1 MSVQPMFH
9 LVHTLASFVVVIG
22 VLVFV
27 HELGHYLAA
36 RWRGVRVE
44 VFSVGMG
51 KRVFGWTDRA
61 GTDWR
66 VSAIPIGG
74 YVRMLGQSDLALD
87 DEPSPSLAAPDEAS
101 PSFADKSVLSRAI
114 IVAAGPVFNFVFA
127 VLVFS
132 AIYGFAGKPSDRP
145 VVASVVASSAAARAG
160 LQPGDAIL
168 SIDGSAVSRIG
179 DIPARVSDHP
189 GERIAITLR
198 RAGATLTI
206 GATPDVKQRDG
217 RRVGQLGIEISG
229 GAPVRLGTWP
239 ALAAGAATTVEIG
252 RQIVT
257 NLWSIVTGHGGAS
270 NLGGTL
276 RIAQVS
282 GQAASAGPA
291 TLAFLLAMISVNLGM
306 VNLLPVP
313 VLDGGNLVF
322 YAAEALLGRP
332 LSRRAQ
338 ALGLQAGLALIAG
351 LIVFTTFNDL
361 NSFGLFRWVQSLAG

>member
-1 MSVQPMFH
+1 MIH
-9 LVHTLASFVVVIG
+9 LPHTILSFLLVIG

-44 VFSVGMG
+44 VFSIGMG
-51 KRVFGWTDRA
+51 RRLCGWTDRA

-66 VSAIPIGG
+66 ISAIPIGG
-74 YVRMLGQSDLALD
+74 YVRMLGQADLALD
-87 DEPSPSLAAPDEAS
+87 DEPAPALTRPERARLDRTS

-114 IVAAGPVFNFVFA
+114 IVAAGPIFNFVFA
-127 VLVFS
+127 IVVFA
-132 AIYGFAGKPSDRP
+132 AIYALAGKPSDRP
-145 VVASVVASSAAARAG
+145 VVAGIVSASPAARAG
-160 LQPGDAIL
+160 LQPGDAIEA
-168 SIDGSAVSRIG
+168 IDGIAVRHVS
-179 DIPARVSDHP
+179 DVPARVSGHP
-189 GERIAITLR
+189 GEHVSILLR
-198 RAGATLTI
+198 RAGHELTLD
-206 GATPDVKQRDG
+206 AVPDPVLRNG
-217 RRVGQLGIEISG
+217 HRVGQLGIQISG
-229 GAPVRLGTWP
+229 GPPVRLSLP
-239 ALAAGAATTVEIG
+239 DALLAGAASTVEIA
-252 RQIVT
+252 RQIAT
-257 NLWSIVTGHGGAS
+257 NLWSIVSGHGGAS

-338 ALGLQAGLALIAG
+338 SLGLQAGLALIAG
-351 LIVFTTFNDL
+351 LILFTTFNDL
-361 NSFGLFRWVQSLAG
+361 NSFGLFHWVQRNAG

>member
-1 MSVQPMFH
+1 MIH
-9 LVHTLASFVVVIG
+9 LAHTILSFVIVIG

-51 KRVFGWTDRA
+51 QRVCGWTDRA

-66 VSAIPIGG
+66 ISAIPIGG

-87 DEPSPSLAAPDEAS
+87 DEPAPSLARGDGS
-101 PSFADKSVLSRAI
+101 SHSFADKSVASRAI
-114 IVAAGPVFNFVFA
+114 IVAAGPIFNFIFA
-127 VLVFS
+127 VLVF
-132 AIYGFAGKPSDRP
+132 AAVYALAGKPSDRP
-145 VVASVVASSAAARAG
+145 VVASVLQPSAAARAG
-160 LQPGDAIL
+160 IRPGDAIL
-168 SIDGSAVSRIG
+168 TVDGAAVTRIA
-179 DIPARVSDHP
+179 DIPARVSGHP
-189 GERIAITLR
+189 AETIAITLE
-198 RAGATLTI
+198 RAGHRLTLT
-206 GATPDVKQRDG
+206 ARPDAVLRAG

-229 GAPVRLGTWP
+229 GAPVRLGLP
-239 ALAAGAATTVEIG
+239 AALLAGTVTTVEIG

-257 NLWSIVTGHGGAS
+257 NLWSIVSGQGGAA

-291 TLAFLLAMISVNLGM
+291 TLAFLIAMISVNLGM

-313 VLDGGNLVF
+313 VLDGGNLIF

-351 LIVFTTFNDL
+351 LILFTTFNDL
-361 NSFGLFRWVQSLAG
+361 NSFGLFHWIQSLSG

>member
-1 MSVQPMFH
+1 MIH
-9 LVHTLASFVVVIG
+9 LAHTILSFLLVIG

-44 VFSVGMG
+44 VFSIGMG
-51 KRVFGWTDRA
+51 RRLCGWHDRN

-66 VSAIPIGG
+66 ISAIPIGG
-74 YVRMLGQSDLALD
+74 YVRMLGQADLALD
-87 DEPSPSLAAPDEAS
+87 DEPSPSPARADRIRLDRTS

-114 IVAAGPVFNFVFA
+114 VVAAGPLFNFLFAIVVFA
-127 VLVFS
+127 G
-132 AIYGFAGKPSDRP
+132 IYAFAGKPSDRP
-145 VVASVVASSAAARAG
+145 VVAGIVTASPAARAG
-160 LQPGDAIL
+160 LLPGDAIE
-168 SIDGSAVSRIG
+168 SIGGVAVRHVA
-179 DIPARVSDHP
+179 DVPALVATHP
-189 GERIAITLR
+189 GEHISLLLR
-198 RAGATLTI
+198 RDGHAMTLD
-206 GATPDVKQRDG
+206 AVPDAVLRDG
-217 RRVGQLGIEISG
+217 RRVGQLGIQISG
-229 GAPVRLGTWP
+229 GAPVRLSLP
-239 ALAAGAATTVEIG
+239 DAFVAGAASTFDIA
-252 RQIVT
+252 RQIAV
-257 NLWSIVTGHGGAS
+257 NLWSIVSGHGGAS

-351 LIVFTTFNDL
+351 LILFTTFNDL
-361 NSFGLFRWVQSLAG
+361 NSFGLFHWVQRNAG

>member
-1 MSVQPMFH
+1 MFH
-9 LVHTLASFVVVIG
+9 LLHTIVSFVVVIG

-27 HELGHYLAA
+27 HEFGHYLAA

-51 KRVFGWTDRA
+51 NRVLGWTDRA

-66 VSAIPIGG
+66 LSAIPIGG

-87 DEPSPSLAAPDEAS
+87 DEPSPSLAARDRAS
-101 PSFADKSVLSRAI
+101 PSFADKSVASRAI
-114 IVAAGPVFNFVFA
+114 IVAAGPLFNFAFA
-127 VLVFS
+127 ILVFTALY
-132 AIYGFAGKPSDRP
+132 AIAGRPSERP
-145 VVASVVASSAAARAG
+145 IVASVMAQSAAARAG
-160 LQPGDAIL
+160 LLPGDAIL
-168 SIDGSAVSRIG
+168 TIDGTAVAHVG

-189 GERIAITLR
+189 GEQITITLR
-198 RAGATLTI
+198 RAGRPVTI
-206 GATPDVKQRDG
+206 EATPNAVIRDG
-217 RRVGQLGIEISG
+217 KRVGQLGIEISG
-229 GAPVRLGTWP
+229 GAPVRLGIP
-239 ALAAGAATTVEIG
+239 AAFAAGVTTTLDIA

-257 NLWSIVTGHGGAS
+257 NLWSIVSGHGGAA

-291 TLAFLLAMISVNLGM
+291 TLGFLLAMISVNLGI

-313 VLDGGNLVF
+313 VLDGGNLAF

-351 LIVFTTFNDL
+351 LILFTTFNDL
-361 NSFGLFRWVQSLAG
+361 NSFGLFHWVQSLAG

>member
-1 MSVQPMFH
+1 MIH
-9 LVHTLASFVVVIG
+9 LPHTILSFLLVIG

-44 VFSVGMG
+44 VFSIGMG
-51 KRVFGWTDRA
+51 RRLCGWTDRA

-66 VSAIPIGG
+66 ISAIPIGG
-74 YVRMLGQSDLALD
+74 YVRMLGQADLALD
-87 DEPSPSLAAPDEAS
+87 DEPAPALSRQDRARLDRTS

-114 IVAAGPVFNFVFA
+114 IVAAGPFFNFLFA
-127 VLVFS
+127 IIAFA
-132 AIYGFAGKPSDRP
+132 AIYALAGKPSDRP
-145 VVASVVASSAAARAG
+145 VVAGIVSASPAARAG
-160 LQPGDAIL
+160 LQPGDAIEA
-168 SIDGSAVSRIG
+168 IDGIVVHHVS
-179 DIPARVSDHP
+179 DVPARVSGHP
-189 GERIAITLR
+189 GEHVSILLR
-198 RAGATLTI
+198 RAGHELTLPPL
-206 GATPDVKQRDG
+206 PDPVLRNG
-217 RRVGQLGIEISG
+217 HRVGQLGIQISG
-229 GAPVRLGTWP
+229 GPPVRLSLP
-239 ALAAGAATTVEIG
+239 DALLAGVASTVEIA
-252 RQIVT
+252 RQIAT
-257 NLWSIVTGHGGAS
+257 NLWSIVSGHGGAS

-338 ALGLQAGLALIAG
+338 SLGLQAGLALIAG
-351 LIVFTTFNDL
+351 LILFTTFNDL
-361 NSFGLFRWVQSLAG
+361 NSFGLFHWVQRNAG

>member
-1 MSVQPMFH
+1 MIQPVLH
-9 LVHTLASFVVVIG
+9 LAHTVLSFIVVIG

-51 KRVFGWTDRA
+51 HRLFGWTDRA

-66 VSAIPIGG
+66 LSAVPIGG
-74 YVRMLGQSDLALD
+74 YVRMLGQSDLTLD
-87 DEPSPSLAAPDEAS
+87 DEPSPSLSAPDRSS

-114 IVAAGPVFNFVFA
+114 IVAAGPLFNFIFA

-132 AIYGFAGKPSDRP
+132 AIYLVAGRPSDRP
-145 VVASVVASSAAARAG
+145 VVASVVAASAAARAG

-168 SIDGSAVSRIG
+168 SIDGATMDKVA
-179 DIPARVSDHP
+179 DIPAHVSGHG

-198 RAGATLTI
+198 RAGRIMTVE
-206 GATPDVKQRDG
+206 ATPELKQRNG
-217 RRVGQLGIEISG
+217 HPFGQLGIEISG
-229 GAPVRLGTWP
+229 GAPVRLSLP
-239 ALAAGAATTVEIG
+239 SALAAGFGTTVEIG
-252 RQIVT
+252 RQIVA
-257 NLWSIVTGHGGAS
+257 NLWNIVTGHGGAA

-276 RIAQVS
+276 RIAAVS
-282 GQAASAGPA
+282 GQAASAGAA

-306 VNLLPVP
+306 INLLPVP
-313 VLDGGNLVF
+313 VLDGGNLAF
-322 YAAEALLGRP
+322 YLVEALLGRP

-351 LIVFTTFNDL
+351 LILFTTFNDL
-361 NSFGLFRWVQSLAG
+361 NSFGVFRWVHGLAG

>member
-1 MSVQPMFH
+1 MLH
-9 LVHTLASFVVVIG
+9 LLHTVVSFIVVIG

-44 VFSVGMG
+44 VFSIGMG
-51 KRVFGWTDRA
+51 HRLFGWRDRA

-74 YVRMLGQSDLALD
+74 YVRMLGQSDLAVD
-87 DEPSPSLAAPDEAS
+87 DAPSPSIAAPDRRGA
-101 PSFADKSVLSRAI
+101 SFADKSVLSRAI

-127 VLVFS
+127 ALLFA
-132 AIYGFAGKPSDRP
+132 AIFAIAGRPSDRP
-145 VVASVVASSAAARAG
+145 VVASVLVPSAAARAG
-160 LQPGDAIL
+160 LQAGDAIL
-168 SIDGSAVSRIG
+168 AVDGKAVRHIG
-179 DIPARVSDHP
+179 EIPAIVSEHP
-189 GERIAITLR
+189 GEPIDVTLR
-198 RAGATLTI
+198 RHAATLTVR
-206 GATPDVKQRDG
+206 ATPDPVLRGG
-217 RRVGQLGIEISG
+217 RRVGQLGIEITG
-229 GAPVRLGTWP
+229 GPPARLGP
-239 ALAAGAATTVEIG
+239 GEAIVAGVTTTVNFAG
-252 RQIVT
+252 QIVV
-257 NLWSIVTGHGGAS
+257 NLWSIVTGHGGAA

-282 GQAASAGPA
+282 GEAASAGPA
-291 TLAFLLAMISVNLGM
+291 SLAFLLALISVNLGM

-313 VLDGGNLVF
+313 VLDGGNLAF
-322 YAAEALLGRP
+322 YAVEALLGRP

-351 LIVFTTFNDL
+351 LIIFTTFNDL